1 MKIWN
6 PLPLPLTI
14 ADSLNYH
21 VVFSIC
27 HHSRA
32 GARDA
37 SEASRSIGM
46 FFINMILF
54 ILLIHFYYSILE
66 LSTTTTTSSH
76 INMSVHSHL
85 NGLHLTSTR
94 PTSTTNG
101 HLNTSSHSSARGNF
115 FYFCFFLISLI
126 TASYRIYMNHYLHST
141 PTGKKGQRQ
150 HRHDNGEW
158 GAWQGRAGI
167 MVAREASSH
176 CGRFTFSLCPG
187 SDLYG
192 R

>member
-1 MKIWN
+1 MNTAFVEINENMKPPSELSRGVFN
-6 PLPLPLTI
+6 LTI
-14 ADSLNYH
+14 
-21 VVFSIC
+21 SITI
-27 HHSRA
+27 A
-32 GARDA
+32 GLA
-37 SEASRSIGM
+37 SEASRAIGM

-76 INMSVHSHL
+76 LNMSVHSHL
-85 NGLHLTSTR
+85 NGLHLTSTH

-158 GAWQGRAGI
+158 GAWQGRDHGGSRGI
-167 MVAREASSH
+167 KPLRQVYVFIMSGQRSTPV
-176 CGRFTFSLCPG
+176 
-187 SDLYG
+187 
-192 R
+192 